1 MLGCALGNQWKH
13 PHRTSSCVGQSSGTA
28 SPDSPET
35 VQLLSSHPW
44 HSNRK
49 LTRCG
54 LGLGLGSAR
63 VNHSRKLIFTQP
75 KQTPERGTLSQSHK
89 HNANDLERLE
99 EPGQGSWSY
108 FSHSHL
114 IFIACVLFL
123 YVVLLI
129 ILKMHFF
136 QLVQIYIRFLFT
148 RVHQNVFLV

>member
-1 MLGCALGNQWKH
+1 MS
-13 PHRTSSCVGQSSGTA
+13 T
-28 SPDSPET
+28 
-35 VQLLSSHPW
+35 
-44 HSNRK
+44 
-49 LTRCG
+49 
-54 LGLGLGSAR
+54 
-63 VNHSRKLIFTQP
+63 
-75 KQTPERGTLSQSHK
+75 TPERGTLSQSHK

-129 ILKMHFF
+129 VLKYACVFH
-136 QLVQIYIRFLFT
+136 LIQIYIRFLFT